1 MSGQAP
7 PSPSEASASEASSV
21 EASPSEASSV
31 EASPSVATEAP
42 SNPDPQP
49 GSDAAAPA
57 EAPDTSAPDTAP
69 ADAGP
74 TPAPSGS
81 GDAPLA
87 PTPAE
92 KAPPGP
98 RRVGHIA
105 LFLSAF
111 MVATAGLVYEL
122 VAGAMASYLLGD
134 SITQFSLVIGCY
146 LSAMGLGSWLSKF
159 VKSDL
164 LTTFV
169 RVEIAVGLLGG
180 FSALALVLSY
190 AYLGGVRVVLFTTVG
205 GIGTLVGL
213 EIPVLMR
220 ILKDEVSFSDLVA
233 RVLAFDYLGALA
245 ASLAFPLLL
254 VPTLGLPRTA
264 LAFGLLNVAVGL
276 ILCQLY
282 KDRIEGSVRGLVG
295 ACVVS
300 ALLLGGAF
308 VGADKLSLAAEEQIF
323 DTRVLYKKKTLYQ
336 TIMLTRSGHE
346 TRLLLDGHLQFSS
359 IDERRYHEA
368 LVHPAVAALRTPLRK
383 ALILGGGDGMALREL
398 CRYES
403 LESVTLVDLD
413 PDMTNLCRT
422 DPMIAKLN
430 ERAYEDPRATVINA
444 DALKW
449 LEEAEGYWDVVIVDF
464 PDPRSHGLA
473 KLYSRGMY
481 RLIHRHLARGG
492 AIAIQS
498 TSPYGPP
505 TGARRR
511 GSKAFWC
518 IATTL
523 EDADF
528 HVRPYHCH
536 VPSFGEWGFMLG
548 TKEPLPGPPE
558 RLHPGM
564 RGDLYFLNA
573 AMMPG
578 MFAIPEDLAR
588 PKEPLEVNRI
598 NTQRLLHY
606 YAGEWGARIGGGN

>member
-1 MSGQAP
+1 MSQAP
-7 PSPSEASASEASSV
+7 SELEPGGDPSAAPASGLESKPTDVPESPTPEPSA
-21 EASPSEASSV
+21 
-31 EASPSVATEAP
+31 EAP
-42 SNPDPQP
+42 SDSPTPEP
-49 GSDAAAPA
+49 EPVSAPVTPSSPPAAPA
-57 EAPDTSAPDTAP
+57 TTPKAALEAPI
-69 ADAGP
+69 
-74 TPAPSGS
+74 
-81 GDAPLA
+81 
-87 PTPAE
+87 
-92 KAPPGP
+92 GP
-98 RRVGHIA
+98 RRVGHLA

-111 MVATAGLVYEL
+111 MVATAGLIYEL
-122 VAGAMASYLLGD
+122 VAAAMASYLLGD

-146 LSAMGLGSWLSKF
+146 LSAMGVGSYLSKF
-159 VKSDL
+159 LKNDL
-164 LTTFV
+164 LTTFI

-190 AYLGGVRVVLFTTVG
+190 AYLGGVRIVLYSTVA

-220 ILKDEVSFSDLVA
+220 ILQDEVSFGDLVA

-264 LAFGLLNVAVGL
+264 LVFGLLNVAVGL
-276 ILCQLY
+276 ILCRLY
-282 KDRIEGSVRGLVG
+282 RDRLGDGVRSLVG
-295 ACVVS
+295 VALGS
-300 ALLLGGAF
+300 ALLLGTAF

-323 DTRVLYKKKTLYQ
+323 DTRILYKKKTLYQ

-398 CRYES
+398 LRYKS

-413 PDMTNLCRT
+413 PEMTRLCRE
-422 DPMIAKLN
+422 DEMISRLN
-430 ERAYEDPRATVINA
+430 EKSLEDPRATIINA

-481 RLIHRHLARGG
+481 RLIRRHLARGG
-492 AIAIQS
+492 AVGIQS

-505 TGARRR
+505 TGSRRR
-511 GSKAFWC
+511 GSRAYWC

-523 EDADF
+523 EDAEF
-528 HVRPYHCH
+528 YVRPYHCH
-536 VPSFGEWGFMLG
+536 VPSFGEWGFMLA
-548 TKEPLPGPPE
+548 TKEPLPGPPA
-558 RLHPGM
+558 LFASGLQ
-564 RGDLYFLNA
+564 GKLYFLNEGVMR
-573 AMMPG
+573 AM
-578 MFAIPEDLAR
+578 FEFPEDLSR
-588 PKEPLEVNRI
+588 PSDPLEVNRI
-598 NTQRLLHY
+598 NTQRLLYY
-606 YAGEWGARIGGGN
+606 YAHEWGARIGSGG

>member
-7 PSPSEASASEASSV
+7 PSQAEASEDSSSPGTTNTSSADKPAAA
-21 EASPSEASSV
+21 ESPQGPSRETLGAQGASPADG
-31 EASPSVATEAP
+31 AP
-42 SNPDPQP
+42 P
-49 GSDAAAPA
+49 GGG
-57 EAPDTSAPDTAP
+57 E
-69 ADAGP
+69 
-74 TPAPSGS
+74 
-81 GDAPLA
+81 APLA

-92 KAPPGP
+92 KGPPGP

-159 VKSDL
+159 VKTDL

-169 RVEIAVGLLGG
+169 RIEIAVGLLGG

-190 AYLGGVRVVLFTTVG
+190 AYLGGVRVVLFTIVG
-205 GIGTLVGL
+205 AIGTLVGL

-220 ILKDEVSFSDLVA
+220 ILKDEVAFDDLVA
-233 RVLAFDYLGALA
+233 RVLAFDYMGALA

-264 LAFGLLNVAVGL
+264 IVFGLLNVAVGL
-276 ILCQLY
+276 VLCQLY
-282 KDRIEGSVRGLVG
+282 RDRIEGSVRGLVG
-295 ACVVS
+295 AALIS
-300 ALLLGGAF
+300 GALLGAAF
-308 VGADKLSLAAEEQIF
+308 VGADKLSLVAEEQIF

-413 PDMTNLCRT
+413 PDMTTLCRT
-422 DPMIAKLN
+422 DPMIARLN
-430 ERAYEDPRATVINA
+430 EKAFEDPRATVVNA

-449 LEEAEGYWDVVIVDF
+449 LEDAEGYWDVVIVDF

-523 EDADF
+523 EDAEF

-558 RLHPGM
+558 HMGPGL
-564 RGDLYFLNA
+564 RGELYFLNA
-573 AMMPG
+573 GMMPG

-588 PKEPLEVNRI
+588 PTEPLEVNRI

-606 YAGEWGARIGGGN
+606 YAGEWGARIGGGG